1 MPRHTKTLIPN
12 YIYEGN
18 DHAEVEK
25 NKSNDT
31 LVMWW
36 WCSHS
41 CSVYSQSSFL
51 YKVGL
56 TEVRE
61 NDLKDTPH
69 DIKTKAQ
76 V

>member
-1 MPRHTKTLIPN
+1 MQRLKRIKPMILLLCDDEAHI
-12 YIYEGN
+12 
-18 DHAEVEK
+18 
-25 NKSNDT
+25 
-31 LVMWW
+31 
-36 WCSHS
+36 S

-51 YKVGL
+51 YKVSL
-56 TEVRE
+56 TEVRV